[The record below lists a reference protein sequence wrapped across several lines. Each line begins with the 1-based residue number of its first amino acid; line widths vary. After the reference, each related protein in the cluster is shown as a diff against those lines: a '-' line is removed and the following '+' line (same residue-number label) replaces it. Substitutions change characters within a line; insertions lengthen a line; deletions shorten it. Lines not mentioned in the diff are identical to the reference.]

1 MTQTIGATGEVSS
14 RGLVARA
21 QAGDMTACD
30 ELVTCYR
37 ARAVRM
43 AQSFLRDHDLAEDIA
58 QEAFVRAFLALGRL
72 RNHGAF
78 FTYLTR
84 TIVRLCID
92 RSRRAASSEL
102 TMNPQPPSAEERMSL
117 EETVYIHEILKQLS
131 WKLRTVIVLRDVNG
145 LDYAGIA
152 KTLRVPVGTVR
163 SRLSA
168 ARAEFRRL
176 YLSGTAT
183 DKEA

>member
-1 MTQTIGATGEVSS
+1 MTQTIGVTDQVSS
-14 RGLVARA
+14 QELVARA
-21 QAGDMTACD
+21 QAGDTTACD

-43 AQSFLRDHDLAEDIA
+43 AQSFLRDRDLAEDIA

-72 RNHGAF
+72 RNHGSF
-78 FTYLTR
+78 FTNLTR

-92 RSRRAASSEL
+92 RSRRAASTEL
-102 TMNPQPPSAEERMSL
+102 IMNPQPPSAEQRMSL
-117 EETVYIHEILKQLS
+117 EETVYIHEILKRLS

-145 LDYAGIA
+145 LDYASIA

-163 SRLSA
+163 SKLSA

-176 YLSGTAT
+176 YLSGTAS